1 MTILKVE
8 FLSLTFVRPRHVFLL
23 LLIVS
28 IILMSLLLAGCSSSF
43 SVMPRIYLL
52 NVGYNGG
59 TVYQVTG
66 DTVVNPDASVLLGD
80 IVGQTQLEVRIGYFA
95 VCLRSAPGAWLCS
108 QNATSLAQNLY
119 AYEDPINLLHVAQ
132 TFREKIVFPYLLY
145 VMAKTLVQ
153 ELLILFD
160 SIIAAALSFIGFVLI
175 LPYPPLLKTVCVGI
189 CFLSAI
195 LVLISVLWQHTA
207 SVAAA
212 TVATNLANGTVF
224 TGVGITAMILGWFSF
239 GLLTLT
245 VIGVYFFVAIN
256 ALHSG

>member
-8 FLSLTFVRPRHVFLL
+8 FLT
-23 LLIVS
+23 
-28 IILMSLLLAGCSSSF
+28 LLLAGCSSSF

-132 TFREKIVFPYLLY
+132 TFREKIVFPYLL
-145 VMAKTLVQ
+145 
-153 ELLILFD
+153 
-160 SIIAAALSFIGFVLI
+160 IIAAALSFIGFVLI

>member
-8 FLSLTFVRPRHVFLL
+8 FLT
-23 LLIVS
+23 
-28 IILMSLLLAGCSSSF
+28 LLLAGCSSSF

-132 TFREKIVFPYLLY
+132 TFREKIVFPYLL
-145 VMAKTLVQ
+145 
-153 ELLILFD
+153 
-160 SIIAAALSFIGFVLI
+160 IIAAALSFIGFVLI
-175 LPYPPLLKTVCVGI
+175 LPYPPLLKTVSVGI

>member
-132 TFREKIVFPYLLY
+132 TFREKIVFPYLL
-145 VMAKTLVQ
+145 
-153 ELLILFD
+153 
-160 SIIAAALSFIGFVLI
+160 IIAAALSFIGFVLI